1 MRVPLNWLADY
12 VDLPADT
19 DPHALAAEF
28 ASIGLE
34 EEDFFGPEITG
45 PLVVGRVLELV
56 KEEHSNG
63 KTVNWCRVDVGPE
76 HNEDADD
83 PKDPQ
88 PGEERP
94 SRGIICGAHNFVVGD
109 LIVACLPGAVLPG
122 DFQIA
127 ARKTYGHKSDGMICS
142 AKELGLGEDHDG
154 IIVLKNLGLSGEPGD
169 DAIALLGLDQVTL
182 DVNVTPDRGYQLSM
196 RGIAREY
203 AQMKGQSF
211 TDIGSPSIAEVNA
224 PTADGFPVVIEDSN
238 PIDGNVGCDQF
249 TAVQVTGLDTS
260 AQTPFW
266 MQRRLI
272 AAGMR
277 PISLIVDV
285 TNYVMLELGQP
296 LHAYDTSLLGDQIVV
311 RRAQAGEKFTTL
323 DDVERKLDPEDLLI
337 TDRNSSDAA
346 SGRGGKIIGLA
357 GVMGGAAVEV
367 NDETTDVV
375 IESAHF
381 DPISIARTARRHK
394 LSSEASRRF
403 ERGVDPK
410 LGPVAARRCADLL
423 VELAGGTLSPAT
435 TQVGQAPDPTVI
447 ELPVERV
454 GSLVGVDYSVSEITE
469 LLEGVGAAVTA
480 GSDTAASDNADSNG
494 TLSVTVPSW
503 RTDITDDVDLI
514 EEVARTGGYDRIPSI
529 QPAARA
535 GNGLTEAQRTR
546 RRVSNLLAADGFTE
560 VLSYPFT
567 SDKRDDQL
575 RLDAGDARRSHIRL
589 ANPMSEDLPLMRTNL
604 LSTLVDLVVRN
615 LGRGAKDIALFEA
628 GLVSTSAG
636 LPAGPGPRH
645 LPGYHPSD
653 AELED
658 IYASVPAQ
666 PYHYAGIITGNAEL
680 AGVWG
685 KGRKA
690 EATDVID
697 TVRRIAAVNGIDVS
711 VEADQIAP
719 WHPGRAAKFVL
730 ADGQELGHAGELH
743 PKVCENLGLPAR
755 TVAFEIDF
763 DALLAQD
770 DLRTW
775 DGALST
781 YPVSRQDV
789 ALIVDADLPTQ
800 TLAATLREG
809 AGEELELLETFDLYT
824 GDQLPEGKKSLA
836 FRLTFRAPDRTL
848 KADDASAMREAATQ
862 LAAERHGAE
871 VRS

>member
-63 KTVNWCRVDVGPE
+63 KTINWCRVDVGPE
-76 HNEDADD
+76 HNEDLDD

-154 IIVLKNLGLSGEPGD
+154 IIVLTDLGLSGEPGD

-203 AQMKGQSF
+203 AQMKGQAF
-211 TDIGSPSIAEVNA
+211 TDIGSSAVAEVNA
-224 PTADGFPVVIEDSN
+224 PTDDGFPVVIEDSN
-238 PIDGNVGCDQF
+238 PINDVVGCGQF
-249 TAVQVTGLDTS
+249 TALQVTGLDPQAT
-260 AQTPFW
+260 TPFW
-266 MQRRLI
+266 MQRRLT

-277 PISLIVDV
+277 PISLTVDI

-296 LHAYDTSLLGDQIVV
+296 LHAYDTSLLGEEIFV
-311 RRAQAGEKFTTL
+311 RRAEAGEKFTTL
-323 DDVERKLDPEDLLI
+323 DDVERTLDVEDLLI
-337 TDRNSSDAA
+337 TDR
-346 SGRGGKIIGLA
+346 GGTGGKIIGLA
-357 GVMGGAAVEV
+357 GVMGGADVEV
-367 NDETTDVV
+367 HPGTTDVV
-375 IESAHF
+375 IEAAHF
-381 DPISIARTARRHK
+381 DPISIARSSRRHR

-435 TQVGQAPDPTVI
+435 TQVGQAPEPTVI

-454 GSLVGVDYSVSEITE
+454 ASLVGVQYTTAEVTG
-469 LLEGVGAAVTA
+469 LLEGIGATIDVIGKDRLA
-480 GSDTAASDNADSNG
+480 
-494 TLSVTVPSW
+494 VTVPSW
-503 RTDITDDVDLI
+503 RTDITDAVDLI

-535 GNGLTEAQRTR
+535 GKGLTVAQKAR
-546 RRVSNLLAADGFTE
+546 RRISNLLAADGFTE

-567 SDKRDDQL
+567 NDKRDDQL
-575 RLDAGDARRSHIRL
+575 RLEADDVRRKHVRL

-615 LGRGAKDIALFEA
+615 QGRGAKDVALFEA

-636 LPAGPGPRH
+636 LPEGPGPRH
-645 LPGYHPSD
+645 LPGYHPTE
-653 AELED
+653 AELD
-658 IYASVPAQ
+658 KIYASVPHQ
-666 PYHYAGIITGNAEL
+666 PYHYAGIISGNAEMP
-680 AGVWG
+680 GVWG

-697 TVRRIAAVNGIDVS
+697 TVRRIVAVNGLEVT

-730 ADGQELGHAGELH
+730 ADGQVLGHAGELH

-755 TVAFEIDF
+755 TVGFEIDL
-763 DALLAQD
+763 DALLAQE
-770 DLRTW
+770 DLRAW

-789 ALIVDADLPTQ
+789 ALIVDAELPTQ

-848 KADDASAMREAATQ
+848 KADEASAMREAATK

>member
-12 VDLPADT
+12 VDLPAET

-28 ASIGLE
+28 AAIGLE

-45 PLVVGRVLELV
+45 PLVVGRVLDLV

-76 HNEDADD
+76 HNEAQDD

-88 PGEERP
+88 PGPEVP
-94 SRGIICGAHNFVVGD
+94 SRGIICGAHNFVPGD

-122 DFQIA
+122 DFAIA

-142 AKELGLGEDHDG
+142 AKELGLGEDHSG
-154 IIVLKNLGLSGEPGD
+154 IIVLSDLGLTGEPGD

-203 AQMKGQSF
+203 AQMKGQAF
-211 TDIGSPSIAEVNA
+211 TDIGSPAVAPVNA
-224 PTADGFPVVIEDSN
+224 PTTDGFPVVIDDAN
-238 PIDGNVGCDQF
+238 PINEVAGCDRF
-249 TAVQVTGLDTS
+249 TALRVTGLNPE
-260 AQTPFW
+260 AKTPFW
-266 MQRRLI
+266 MQRRLQQ
-272 AAGMR
+272 AGMR
-277 PISLIVDV
+277 PISLTVDV
-285 TNYVMLELGQP
+285 TNFVMLELGQP
-296 LHAYDTSLLGDQIVV
+296 LHAYDSALLGDEIVV
-311 RRAQAGEKFTTL
+311 RRATAREKFTTL

-337 TDRNSSDAA
+337 TDRGADGAGSD
-346 SGRGGKIIGLA
+346 GTGGKIIGLA

-367 NDETTDVV
+367 HSGTTDVV
-375 IESAHF
+375 IEAAHF
-381 DPISIARTARRHK
+381 DPISIARTSRRHK

-423 VELAGGTLSPAT
+423 VELGGGTLSPAT
-435 TQVGQAPDPTVI
+435 TQIGDAPEPTVI
-447 ELPVERV
+447 ELSVERI
-454 GSLVGVDYSVSEITE
+454 GNLVGVEYTTAEATG
-469 LLEGVGAAVTA
+469 LLEGIGATIEVVGKDRLA
-480 GSDTAASDNADSNG
+480 
-494 TLSVTVPSW
+494 VTVPSW

-514 EEVARTGGYDRIPSI
+514 EEVARTGGYGRIPSI
-529 QPAARA
+529 QPAARP
-535 GNGLTEAQRTR
+535 GNGLTIAQKTR
-546 RRVSNLLAADGFTE
+546 RRISNLLAADGFTE

-567 SDKRDDQL
+567 STKRDDQL
-575 RLDAGDARRSHIRL
+575 RLEADDVRREHVRL

-615 LGRGAKDIALFEA
+615 LGRGAKDVALFEA

-636 LPAGPGPRH
+636 LPEGPGPRH
-645 LPGYHPSD
+645 LPGYHPTE
-653 AELED
+653 AELEK

-666 PYHYAGIITGNAEL
+666 PYHYAGIIAGNAEL

-697 TVRRIAAVNGIDVS
+697 TVRRIAAVNGLEVT
-711 VEADQIAP
+711 VESDQIAP

-730 ADGQELGHAGELH
+730 ADGQVLGHAGELH

-755 TVAFEIDF
+755 TVAFEIDL
-763 DALLAQD
+763 DALLAQE
-770 DLRTW
+770 DLRAW

-836 FRLTFRAPDRTL
+836 FRLTFRAQDRTL
-848 KADDASAMREAATQ
+848 KADEASAMREAATK

>member
-12 VDLPADT
+12 VDLPAET
-19 DPHALAAEF
+19 DPHVLAAEF
-28 ASIGLE
+28 AAVGLE

-76 HNEDADD
+76 HNEAQDD

-88 PGEERP
+88 PGPEVP
-94 SRGIICGAHNFVVGD
+94 SRGIICGAHNFAPGD

-122 DFQIA
+122 DFAIA

-154 IIVLKNLGLSGEPGD
+154 IIVLTDLGLTGEPGD

-203 AQMKGQSF
+203 AQMKGQKL
-211 TDIGSPSIAEVNA
+211 TDIGSAEVA
-224 PTADGFPVVIEDSN
+224 PTNAATDDGFPVSIEDSN
-238 PIDGNVGCDQF
+238 PINEAAGCDQF
-249 TAVQVTGLDTS
+249 TALQVTGLDPQ
-260 AQTPFW
+260 AKTPFW
-266 MQRRLI
+266 MQRRLQQ
-272 AAGMR
+272 AGMR
-277 PISLIVDV
+277 PISLTVDV

-296 LHAYDTSLLGDQIVV
+296 LHAYDTALLGDEIVV
-311 RRAQAGEKFTTL
+311 RRAETGEKFTTL
-323 DDVERKLDPEDLLI
+323 DDVERTFDPEDLLI
-337 TDRNSSDAA
+337 TDRGDGP
-346 SGRGGKIIGLA
+346 SGKSGKIIGLA
-357 GVMGGAAVEV
+357 GVMGGADVEV
-367 NDETTDVV
+367 HSGTTDVV
-375 IESAHF
+375 IEAAHF
-381 DPISIARTARRHK
+381 DPISIARTSRRHK

-410 LGPVAARRCADLL
+410 LAPVAARRCADLL

-435 TQVGQAPDPTVI
+435 TQVGQAPEPTVI

-454 GSLVGVDYSVSEITE
+454 ASLVGVEYTTAEVTG
-469 LLEGVGAAVTA
+469 LLEGIGATIEVIGKDRLA
-480 GSDTAASDNADSNG
+480 
-494 TLSVTVPSW
+494 VTVPSW
-503 RTDITDDVDLI
+503 RTDITDTVDLI
-514 EEVARTGGYDRIPSI
+514 EEVARTGGYDRIPSV

-535 GNGLTEAQRTR
+535 GKGLTVAQKTR
-546 RRVSNLLAADGFTE
+546 RRISNLLAADGFTE

-567 SDKRDDQL
+567 NDKRDDQL
-575 RLDAGDARRSHIRL
+575 RLEANDVRRKHVRL

-615 LGRGAKDIALFEA
+615 QGRGSKDVALFEA

-636 LPAGPGPRH
+636 LPEGPGPRH

-653 AELED
+653 DELEA
-658 IYASVPAQ
+658 IYASVPHQ
-666 PYHYAGIITGNAEL
+666 PYHYAGIISGNAEMP
-680 AGVWG
+680 GVWG

-697 TVRRIAAVNGIDVS
+697 TVRRIAETNGLEVT

-730 ADGQELGHAGELH
+730 ADGQTLGHAGELH

-755 TVAFEIDF
+755 TVGFEIDL

-770 DLRTW
+770 DLRAW

-848 KADDASAMREAATQ
+848 KADEASAMREAATA

>member
-12 VDLPADT
+12 VDLPAET

-28 ASIGLE
+28 ASVGLE
-34 EEDFFGPEITG
+34 EEDFFGPETTG
-45 PLVVGRVLELV
+45 PLVVGRVLDLV

-76 HNEDADD
+76 HNEAQDD

-88 PGEERP
+88 PGPEVP
-94 SRGIICGAHNFVVGD
+94 SRGIICGAHNFVPGD

-122 DFQIA
+122 DFAIA

-142 AKELGLGEDHDG
+142 AKELGLGEDHSG
-154 IIVLKNLGLSGEPGD
+154 IIVLSDLGLTGEPGD

-211 TDIGSPSIAEVNA
+211 TDIGSPAVAPVNE
-224 PTADGFPVVIEDSN
+224 PTTDGFPVVIDDVN
-238 PIDGNVGCDQF
+238 PINEVAGCDRF
-249 TAVQVTGLDTS
+249 TALQVTGLNPE
-260 AQTPFW
+260 AKTPFW
-266 MQRRLI
+266 MQRRLQQ
-272 AAGMR
+272 AGMR
-277 PISLIVDV
+277 PIGLTVDV
-285 TNYVMLELGQP
+285 TNFVMLELGQP
-296 LHAYDTSLLGDQIVV
+296 LHAYDSALLGDEIVV
-311 RRAQAGEKFTTL
+311 RRATAGEKFTTL
-323 DDVERKLDPEDLLI
+323 DDVKRKLDPEDLLI
-337 TDRNSSDAA
+337 TDRGAD
-346 SGRGGKIIGLA
+346 GTGGKIIGLA
-357 GVMGGAAVEV
+357 GVMGGADVEV
-367 NDETTDVV
+367 HSGTTDVV
-375 IESAHF
+375 IEAAHF
-381 DPISIARTARRHK
+381 DPISIARTSRRHR

-403 ERGVDPK
+403 ERGVDPE

-423 VELAGGTLSPAT
+423 VELGGGTLSPAT
-435 TQVGQAPDPTVI
+435 TQIGDAPEPTVI
-447 ELPVERV
+447 ELPVERI
-454 GSLVGVDYSVSEITE
+454 GNLVGVEYTTAEATG
-469 LLEGVGAAVTA
+469 LLEGIGATIEVVGKDRLA
-480 GSDTAASDNADSNG
+480 
-494 TLSVTVPSW
+494 VTVPSW

-514 EEVARTGGYDRIPSI
+514 EEVARTGGYGRIPSV

-535 GNGLTEAQRTR
+535 GKGLTTAQKTR
-546 RRVSNLLAADGFTE
+546 RRISNLLAADGFTE

-567 SDKRDDQL
+567 STKRDDQL
-575 RLDAGDARRSHIRL
+575 RLEADDVRREHIRL
-589 ANPMSEDLPLMRTNL
+589 ANPMSEDMPLMRTNL

-615 LGRGAKDIALFEA
+615 LGRGAKGVALFEA

-636 LPAGPGPRH
+636 LPEGPGPRH
-645 LPGYHPSD
+645 LPGYHPTE
-653 AELED
+653 AELEK

-666 PYHYAGIITGNAEL
+666 PYHYAGIIAGNAEL
-680 AGVWG
+680 PGVWG

-697 TVRRIAAVNGIDVS
+697 TVRRIVAVNGLEVT
-711 VEADQIAP
+711 VESDQIAP

-730 ADGQELGHAGELH
+730 ADGQVLGHAGELH

-755 TVAFEIDF
+755 TVAFEIDL
-763 DALLAQD
+763 DALLAQE
-770 DLRTW
+770 DLRAW

-848 KADDASAMREAATQ
+848 KADDASAMREAATK